1 MTFGEKLQKL
11 RKEAGM
17 SQEEL
22 ATRLDV
28 SRQAV
33 SKWEREDA
41 MQKLFFV
48 LPAALALL
56 LCGCQPPANTAVD
69 ARELKKAQQIEV
81 IPAGATDATEIITGQ
96 GEIEDFVET
105 LDVPGWVLESLPDG
119 AEPIGVFQLSQSG
132 DALRKRS
139 QQKTPPRARRFLFTA
154 AKIPAHR
161 RCVSAPPAGT
171 APGKS
176 GTAPGTPY

>member
-1 MTFGEKLQKL
+1 
-11 RKEAGM
+11 
-17 SQEEL
+17 
-22 ATRLDV
+22 
-28 SRQAV
+28 
-33 SKWEREDA
+33 

-81 IPAGATDATEIITGQ
+81 IPAGETDATEIITDQ

-119 AEPIGVFQLSQSG
+119 TEPIGVFQLSQEVTLHPG
-132 DALRKRS
+132 QAETDGTLYD
-139 QQKTPPRARRFLFTA
+139 TA
-154 AKIPAHR
+154 ALTLYDDAWLTLETGGLDMAFSLQR
-161 RCVSAPPAGT
+161 EAADSLAAYFR
-171 APGKS
+171 
-176 GTAPGTPY
+176 

>member
-1 MTFGEKLQKL
+1 
-11 RKEAGM
+11 
-17 SQEEL
+17 
-22 ATRLDV
+22 
-28 SRQAV
+28 
-33 SKWEREDA
+33 

-81 IPAGATDATEIITGQ
+81 IPAGETDATEIITDQ

-119 AEPIGVFQLSQSG
+119 AEPIGVFQLSQEATLHPG
-132 DALRKRS
+132 QAETDGTLYD
-139 QQKTPPRARRFLFTA
+139 TA
-154 AKIPAHR
+154 ALTLYDDGWLTLETGGLDMAFSLQR
-161 RCVSAPPAGT
+161 ET
-171 APGKS
+171 ADNL
-176 GTAPGTPY
+176 AAYFR

>member
-1 MTFGEKLQKL
+1 
-11 RKEAGM
+11 
-17 SQEEL
+17 
-22 ATRLDV
+22 
-28 SRQAV
+28 
-33 SKWEREDA
+33 

-81 IPAGATDATEIITGQ
+81 IFFFDTESTEIITGQ

-119 AEPIGVFQLSQSG
+119 AEPIGVFQLSQEATLHPG
-132 DALRKRS
+132 QAETDGTLYD
-139 QQKTPPRARRFLFTA
+139 TA
-154 AKIPAHR
+154 ALTLYDDGWLTLETGGLDMAFSLQR
-161 RCVSAPPAGT
+161 EAAGSL
-171 APGKS
+171 A
-176 GTAPGTPY
+176 AYFR